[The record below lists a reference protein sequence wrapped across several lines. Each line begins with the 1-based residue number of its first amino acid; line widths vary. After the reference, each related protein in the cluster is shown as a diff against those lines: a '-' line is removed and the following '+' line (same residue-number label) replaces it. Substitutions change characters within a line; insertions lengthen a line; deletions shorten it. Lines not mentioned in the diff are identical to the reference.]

1 VTPSDAASTPGAA
14 GVAPEDEA
22 PLEWSVN
29 PWRES
34 APRAALALAA
44 LAASWAAVL
53 ASGLV
58 ALTSAV
64 LMIAAAF
71 VLSPG
76 FAGSRCRLDARGAAR
91 RLAFLWWDL
100 RPWSRIRTATMGSR
114 ALLVTP
120 ERSRGTLAVLRGLV
134 LPLPAAPSQEG
145 LRQEIKQRI
154 ARHGL

>member
-1 VTPSDAASTPGAA
+1 MTPPDAASTPGTANPA
-14 GVAPEDEA
+14 SEDEA

-44 LAASWAAVL
+44 VAATWVAVL
-53 ASGLV
+53 AAGLV
-58 ALTSAV
+58 ALTSAA
-64 LMIAAAF
+64 LMVVAAF

-100 RPWSRIRTATMGSR
+100 RPWSRIRAAYVGPR

-120 ERSRGTLAVLRGLV
+120 ERSRGTLAALRGLV
-134 LPLPAAPSQEG
+134 LPLPAAPAADA
-145 LRQEIKQRI
+145 LREEIKQRI
-154 ARHGL
+154 SRHGL